1 MLRPIGS
8 NPQRIAW
15 SARYKD
21 IATLEDVNTKT
32 LADKQYG
39 ALVGKGSEDFVA
51 GWMRDSI
58 WQTV

>member
-1 MLRPIGS
+1 VLRPIGG

-32 LADKQYG
+32 LADKQYW
-39 ALVGKGSEDFVA
+39 ALVGKGIEDFVA